1 MRVLVGDTLG
11 GVKQEQSHIGGFNR
25 LQGFDHREFFN
36 GFKDFALSTQ
46 SRRINQLKLLALTLE
61 RNVDGVAGGA
71 WQIKSDQALFTQP
84 SIDQGGFAH
93 IGTANHG

>member
-1 MRVLVGDTLG
+1 MGILVGNTLG

-46 SRRINQLKLLALTLE
+46 SRRVNQLKLLALAFKG
-61 RNVDGVAGGA
+61 NMDGVAGGA

-84 SIDQGGFAH
+84 SIDQGRFAH